1 MEWSLGSHSLN
12 FTPRCFH
19 TTLYWIII
27 YLHLAY
33 FQTPY
38 NFSTMVICQIQR
50 PVPAVFGNSDQSK
63 LKPYASAKSGYYRR
77 ASPDPVSKL
86 AQLRAQGLVI

>member
-1 MEWSLGSHSLN
+1 
-12 FTPRCFH
+12 
-19 TTLYWIII
+19 
-27 YLHLAY
+27 
-33 FQTPY
+33 
-38 NFSTMVICQIQR
+38 MVICQIQR

-86 AQLRAQGLVI
+86 AQLRAQGLVIWLHAALDRGDSEEGEKKREIYDESN